1 MGVYV
6 CTNSDIYSPKKTDV
20 GYLRDDIVLFIANI
34 SARIYNCTGIASFGK
49 TICCMDGICCI
60 NSNGACL
67 KGVYLHIFFFL
78 KFLFLPFSFNHS
90 RSKIVLLVEGTINNM

>member
-67 KGVYLHIFFFL
+67 KGVYLHIFFPEIL
-78 KFLFLPFSFNHS
+78 APTLLF
-90 RSKIVLLVEGTINNM
+90 